1 MTIRMIV
8 KMHLVSIAAL
18 CLLLGT
24 PAMAVAQPTNGGESA
39 GNVPQLVKFSGLVRD
54 DLGHVKTGMVGV
66 TFAVYKDQD
75 GGSPLWLETQ
85 NIEADSEG
93 NYSTLLGA
101 TKLERL
107 PSDLFSA
114 KEPRWLGVQIEGQ
127 AEQPRILF
135 VSVPYALKASDAA
148 TIGGPPPSAFLRA
161 PAPGSRDNETAGT
174 ASSSA
179 VTPKVSGSGT
189 TDFLPIS

>member
-1 MTIRMIV
+1 M
-8 KMHLVSIAAL
+8 
-18 CLLLGT
+18 G
-24 PAMAVAQPTNGGESA
+24 VAQPTNGGESA
-39 GNVPQLVKFSGLVRD
+39 GPVPQLVKFGGVLKD

-101 TKLERL
+101 TKLEGL
-107 PSDLFSA
+107 PADLFSA

-127 AEQPRILF
+127 AEQPRIR
-135 VSVPYALKASDAA
+135 S
-148 TIGGPPPSAFLRA
+148 
-161 PAPGSRDNETAGT
+161 
-174 ASSSA
+174 
-179 VTPKVSGSGT
+179 
-189 TDFLPIS
+189 